1 MTRFVRAMACSI
13 ILFLPLAVNAAMW
26 EFSGGLNIEQRVAAD
41 AMPGDITVPD
51 PYFGGGFVMATLDD
65 VSGLFTWEY
74 SFGGLSGPAGNAYF
88 HEEEAGVGGGVAV
101 GGGVWWHERYFFG
114 QHYTCCRPRSGWC
127 EDGAHGGRFVCCRRH
142 HQLVSEYP
150 HRAESYRRTAR
161 PIIRNFGRANP
172 GRNLVD
178 DLCARCAC
186 WRTPLYLELEGHLE
200 KTPPT
205 AGFFYTRRIKR

>member
-101 GGGVWWHERYFFG
+101 GVAFGG
-114 QHYTCCRPRSGWC
+114 TSGTFSGSTTLAAGPAL
-127 EDGAHGGRFVCCRRH
+127 DGAKTALTGDGSFVVGDITNWYLNIHTGLNPIGELRGQLFVTSVVPIPAAIWLMISALGALVGARRF
-142 HQLVSEYP
+142 
-150 HRAESYRRTAR
+150 T
-161 PIIRNFGRANP
+161 
-172 GRNLVD
+172 
-178 DLCARCAC
+178 
-186 WRTPLYLELEGHLE
+186 
-200 KTPPT
+200 
-205 AGFFYTRRIKR
+205 